1 MIRGPEGFKAAR
13 KGAICGRWARAK
25 GVEMAVESDGG
36 LGLEHA
42 VVLLGAAVVA
52 APLFRRL
59 GLGSVLGY
67 LAAGVIIGPWGIGQ
81 LGWGLFSDPESILHV
96 AEFGVVMFLF
106 IIGLEMRPAKLWALR
121 REIFGLGLTQVLV
134 CSALLSL
141 VGIAAGLPWQAAT
154 IAAMGFVLSSTAV
167 IMKMLDD
174 AGETTTSAGQRAVS
188 ILLLEDLMIVPLLG
202 FVALLAAMSGEVVEN
217 ARPAWQSVTIGLVSI
232 AAVYAAG
239 RWLLNP
245 MFGLL
250 ARFGAREVMTAAA
263 LLVVLGAALFMD
275 WGGLSMAMGA
285 FLAGVLLSEST
296 FRHQLEAD
304 IEPFRGILLALFF
317 LSVGMSLNLATV
329 AADWQ
334 LIAAGVVAYMAVKA
348 LGIYGVAR
356 VFKADHREAFQ
367 RAALFAQGG
376 EFAFVL
382 YAAAL
387 LAGVLDS
394 RYAAAATAI
403 VIISMALT
411 PLVVLL
417 LNRVLPERE
426 ISREGVEDAH
436 DLHGR
441 VLFIGFGR
449 FGQLVS
455 QSLLARGVDISLIE
469 TDVEM
474 IQAAANFGFKVYYG
488 DGTRLDVL
496 RASGAEHAEAIL
508 ICVDKPEATDRI
520 VALVKA
526 EFPHAKLFARSF
538 DRGHS
543 MRLVQAGVDYQI
555 RELFESSLAF
565 SSAVLRELGFS
576 DVDIAETI
584 EEVRERDEARF
595 EAQLAGGI
603 EAGRALIR
611 NNTVTPQ
618 PTPFTVPRREAK
630 ALNEEAADLIEEEE
644 ESA

>member
-1 MIRGPEGFKAAR
+1 
-13 KGAICGRWARAK
+13 
-25 GVEMAVESDGG
+25 MALESDGG
-36 LGLEHA
+36 LGLGHA
-42 VVLLGAAVVA
+42 VALLGAAVIA

-81 LGWGLFSDPESILHV
+81 LGWGLFTDPESILHV

-141 VGIAAGLPWQAAT
+141 IGIAAGLPWTAAV
-154 IAAMGFVLSSTAV
+154 IAASGFVLSSTAV
-167 IMKMLDD
+167 IMKTLDD
-174 AGETTTSAGQRAVS
+174 AGETAAPSGQRAIS
-188 ILLLEDLMIVPLLG
+188 ILLLEDIMIVPLLA
-202 FVALLAAMSGEVVEN
+202 FVAVLAAMSGEVVES
-217 ARPAWQSVTIGLVSI
+217 ARPAWQSVAIAIVSV
-232 AAVYAAG
+232 AAVFAAG

-245 MFGLL
+245 MFALL

-317 LSVGMSLNLATV
+317 ISVGMSLDLGTIVSDWRLITAGV
-329 AADWQ
+329 AA
-334 LIAAGVVAYMAVKA
+334 YMIVKA
-348 LGIYGVAR
+348 IGIYGVAR
-356 VFKADHREAFQ
+356 LFKADRREAMQ

-382 YAAAL
+382 FGAAVAV
-387 LAGVLDS
+387 GVFDP

-411 PLVVLL
+411 PLVVLGINRL
-417 LNRVLPERE
+417 LPGRE
-426 ISREGVEDAH
+426 VPRDGVEDAR
-436 DLHGR
+436 DLQGR

-449 FGQLVS
+449 FGQVVS
-455 QSLLARGVDISLIE
+455 QSLLARGVDVALIE

-496 RASGAEHAEAIL
+496 RASGAESAEAIL
-508 ICVDKPEATDRI
+508 VCVDKPEAADRI

-526 EFPHAKLFARSF
+526 EFPHAKVFVRAF

-543 MRLVQAGVDYQI
+543 LRLVKAGADYQI
-555 RELFESSLAF
+555 REVFESALAF
-565 SSAVLRELGFS
+565 SGAVLRQLDFS
-576 DVDIAETI
+576 DIEIAETL
-584 EEVRERDEARF
+584 EDVRARDAARF
-595 EAQLAGGI
+595 DIQLTGGL
-603 EAGRALIR
+603 EAGKALIR

-618 PTPFTVPRREAK
+618 PTPLTSPRREAK
-630 ALNEEAADLIEEEE
+630 ALNEEAAGIIEEEAE
-644 ESA
+644 QA

>member
-1 MIRGPEGFKAAR
+1 
-13 KGAICGRWARAK
+13 
-25 GVEMAVESDGG
+25 MAVESDVG
-36 LGLEHA
+36 LGLGHA
-42 VVLLGAAVVA
+42 VALLGAAVVA

-81 LGWGLFSDPESILHV
+81 LGWGLFTDPESILHV
-96 AEFGVVMFLF
+96 AELGVVMFLF
-106 IIGLEMRPAKLWALR
+106 LIGLEMRPAKLWALR
-121 REIFGLGLTQVLV
+121 KEIFGLGLTQVVV
-134 CSALLSL
+134 CSVLLSL
-141 VGIAAGLPWQAAT
+141 VGIAAGLPWPAAI
-154 IAAMGFVLSSTAV
+154 IAASGFVLSSTAV

-174 AGETTTSAGQRAVS
+174 VGETAAPSGQRAVS

-202 FVALLAAMSGEVVEN
+202 FVAFLAVMSGQVVED
-217 ARPAWQSVTIGLVSI
+217 ARPLWQSITIGIASI
-232 AAVYAAG
+232 TAVFAAG

-245 MFGLL
+245 FFGLL

-304 IEPFRGILLALFF
+304 VEPFRGILLALFF
-317 LSVGMSLNLATV
+317 ISVGMSLNLETV
-329 AADWQ
+329 ADDWQ
-334 LIAAGVVAYMAVKA
+334 LIAAGVAAYMSVKA
-348 LGIYGVAR
+348 IGIYGVAR
-356 VFKADHREAFQ
+356 LFKADHREALQ

-382 YAAAL
+382 FAAAVT
-387 LAGVLDS
+387 AGVLDD
-394 RYAAAATAI
+394 RYAAAATAV

-411 PLVVLL
+411 PLIVLI
-417 LNRVLPERE
+417 LNRFLPERE
-426 ISREGVEDAH
+426 ISRDGVEDAR
-436 DLHGR
+436 DLSGR

-449 FGQLVS
+449 FAQVVS

-474 IQAAANFGFKVYYG
+474 IQVAANFGFKIYYG
-488 DGTRLDVL
+488 DGQRMDVL
-496 RASGAEHAEAIL
+496 RASGAGRAEAIL
-508 ICVDKPEATDRI
+508 VCIDKPEAADRI
-520 VALVKA
+520 VEICKA
-526 EFPHAKLFARSF
+526 EFPHAKLFVRSF

-543 MRLVQAGVDYQI
+543 MRLVKAGVDYQI
-555 RELFESSLAF
+555 REVFESSLKF
-565 SSAVLRELGFS
+565 SGAVLRELGFS
-576 DVDIAETI
+576 DIEIAETI

-603 EAGRALIR
+603 EAGRSLFR
-611 NNTVTPQ
+611 NNTETPQ
-618 PTPFTVPRREAK
+618 PTPFTVPRREAE
-630 ALNEEAADLIEEEE
+630 ALNEEAADIIEEEE
-644 ESA
+644 EAEKA